1 MVREQLQAASDAL
14 RRAAEAAADDLEE
27 RIYEQ
32 SNQLATLATRDADPD
47 HGRLARHMNALDEI
61 LDDVEGE
68 VREHVEDALERVRE
82 YRKGVEGV

>member
-1 MVREQLQAASDAL
+1 MVREELQAASDAL
-14 RRAAEAAADDLEE
+14 RRAAEAAAEDAEE

-32 SNQLATLATRDADPD
+32 SNQLATLAAREADPD

-68 VREHVEDALERVRE
+68 VREHVEHALERVRE
-82 YRKGVEGV
+82 YREGVEGV